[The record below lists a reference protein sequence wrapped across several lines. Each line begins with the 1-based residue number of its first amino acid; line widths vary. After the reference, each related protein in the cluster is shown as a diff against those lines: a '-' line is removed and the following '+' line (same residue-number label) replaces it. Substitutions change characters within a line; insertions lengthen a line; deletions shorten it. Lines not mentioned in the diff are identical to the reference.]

1 LGVGTALSFDGYRVV
16 RSFRVFWA
24 SRGPNLGLNAVAQE
38 MKRGRVEYCDDGI
51 GADLVFSE
59 FAVSRAKSFG

>member
-1 LGVGTALSFDGYRVV
+1 MDIELFAVSGFW
-16 RSFRVFWA
+16 VFWA